1 MDPIWVMIQSIPRI
15 PGDKTRLKKPNIS
28 TMKPRYKQSTMN
40 VDRKPRQ
47 QPSILIKGLPD
58 RNIKFTTSFI
68 IIFAIGSTF
77 RTIIS
82 VYIFFRLHLG
92 MLVHVNNSHSEQ

>member
-1 MDPIWVMIQSIPRI
+1 L
-15 PGDKTRLKKPNIS
+15 G
-28 TMKPRYKQSTMN
+28 QSTMN